1 MSSYP
6 DTVEMLRGSVGLLLT
21 VAISACT
28 LPQISSPTPTPT
40 LSPTPTPTPIPSD
53 APAPSL
59 AASPSPP
66 PAIPEFEAGEIVVTT
81 IDGLRVR
88 SLPGVDRPVVTG
100 LLPLAFELAV
110 VMGPIPIDDLGWYL
124 VADADAREPEFSE
137 GWVAAGSTSDPL
149 LTATGRIGEGSP
161 SVASMAQTGDAE
173 QGPIAIG
180 EGDHAIRWVAL
191 DPERARCSFAVSF
204 TPAGGGDS
212 VPAIRATIGTGVDRG
227 TLQPQSFAALNLNE
241 PVFAVVTSDCAW
253 ALVITRIPPDASSP
267 AGSPTPSPSP

>member
-1 MSSYP
+1 M
-6 DTVEMLRGSVGLLLT
+6 EMLGGSVGLLLT
-21 VAISACT
+21 LAISACT
-28 LPQISSPTPTPT
+28 LPQISSPTPRPT
-40 LSPTPTPTPIPSD
+40 LSPTATPTPTPSD

-59 AASPSPP
+59 AASPTPP
-66 PAIPEFEAGEIVVTT
+66 PAIPDFEAGEIVVTT

-124 VADADAREPEFSE
+124 VADADAREPDFSE

-161 SVASMAQTGDAE
+161 YVASMAQTGDAE